1 MRNNSKKKVVCSA
14 KGNLRSASSLRRWLN
29 GFTLIELLTV
39 MAIIVVL
46 ASLVLMGTRFSQDK
60 SYRSKA
66 ESEIKSMCVAC
77 ESYKADQGVYP
88 LPCPIQVSGTTLL
101 TRNPSTLESYK
112 PASRALYQ
120 ALSGDGNDALP
131 NGNIASSGTVT
142 DGQTQYMPFPPKM
155 LGGLD
160 PATLKVTGSTYIQDP
175 FGNSYGY
182 YAPNLSGTTAQSG
195 TAVAF
200 NPTYDLWSTAGAYS
214 SLSGTNDYSKW
225 IKNW

>member
-1 MRNNSKKKVVCSA
+1 MRTISKKKVVCSS

-60 SYRSKA
+60 SYRLRA
-66 ESEIKSMCVAC
+66 ESEIRAMCTAC

-88 LPCPIQVSGTTLL
+88 VPCPIQVSGSTML
-101 TRNPSTLESYK
+101 TRTPSTLDSYK
-112 PASRALYQ
+112 PSSRALYQ

-131 NGNIASSGTVT
+131 NGTIASSGTVSE
-142 DGQTQYMPFPPKM
+142 GQTQYMPFTPKM

-160 PATLKVTGSTYIQDP
+160 AATLKPTANTYIQDP

-182 YAPNLSGTTAQSG
+182 YSPNLSGTTAQSG
-195 TAVAF
+195 TAVVF
-200 NPTYDLWSTAGAYS
+200 NSTYDLWSTAGANS
-214 SLSGTNDYSKW
+214 SLTGTNDYSKW
-225 IKNW
+225 VKNW